1 MSIILGLINYEQIKI
16 SIRIHGLIQA
26 HDLLSFSHN
35 ELGFFME
42 SKLLTSDDIDTLCG
56 KILSHEIKVHFFE
69 KKISEHLQQFKINH
83 PTQTFQQISQ
93 ADLNTLHILGF
104 NFQNFRQLPS
114 IGLIVFGLCNLFSF
128 LLILTH
134 LLLFQTASHWVNL
147 IPAYIECSVFFLIC
161 IGSGLM
167 FRATRVTR
175 RLDEILWSIFCMIG
189 LALALGSAQRLFFYA
204 DHLIPFSLHRSL
216 ITSQIFHLYT
226 QIPANTW
233 AQFLFILYFIIGIV
247 VFYVSS
253 YLFSAS
259 PEIANIMR
267 RYHDIFQVENPHKL
281 QQKKRDLVQE
291 INKANSNLRAFERF
305 KAKLISELEHDPIL
319 EPLSLSPTIELIDP
333 IQKIQEKVT
342 YLSIDHSYLEQHQLE
357 RIQHLLNRLQLLS
370 QDASSL
376 QQQFEIFDIVQV
388 ERI

>member
-1 MSIILGLINYEQIKI
+1 GLINYEQIKI

-35 ELGFFME
+35 ELRFFME

-83 PTQTFQQISQ
+83 PTQTFQHISQ
-93 ADLNTLHILGF
+93 TDLNTVHILGF
-104 NFQNFRQLPS
+104 NFQNVQQLPS
-114 IGLIVFGLCNLFSF
+114 IGLIGFGLFNLLSI
-128 LLILTH
+128 LLILLH

-147 IPAYIECSVFFLIC
+147 VPAYIEFTIFFLLC

-167 FRATRVTR
+167 LRATRVTR
-175 RLDEILWSIFCMIG
+175 RVDEILWSILSLIG
-189 LALALGSAQRLFFYA
+189 LVLAFGSAQRLFFYA
-204 DHLIPFSLHRSL
+204 DNLIVFSLHKIL
-216 ITSQIFHLYT
+216 IPEQIFHLFT
-226 QIPANTW
+226 QIPTNTGT
-233 AQFLFILYFIIGIV
+233 QFLFILYCIIGVV

-253 YLFSAS
+253 HLFSAS
-259 PEIANIMR
+259 PEIANIVR
-267 RYHDIFQVENPHKL
+267 RYPDIFHIENPHKL
-281 QQKKRDLVQE
+281 QQEKRDLVQE

-305 KAKLISELEHDPIL
+305 KAKLISEFENDPIL
-319 EPLSLSPTIELIDP
+319 EHLNSSSTLNFIDP

-342 YLSIDHSYLEQHQLE
+342 YLSIDHSHLEQQHQLE
-357 RIQHLLNRLQLLS
+357 RIQHLLSTLQLLS

-376 QQQFEIFDIVQV
+376 QQQFEIFDTAQA